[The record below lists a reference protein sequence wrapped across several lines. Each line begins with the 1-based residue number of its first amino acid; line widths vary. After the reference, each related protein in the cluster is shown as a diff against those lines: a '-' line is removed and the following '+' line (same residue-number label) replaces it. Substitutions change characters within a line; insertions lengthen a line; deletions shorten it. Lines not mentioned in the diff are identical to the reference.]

1 MIKKILIG
9 IGVVLLIPFVIALFV
24 KKEYSVEREIVI
36 QKPKAEVFEYL
47 KYLKNQDNFSK
58 WATMDVNMKKSFTGT
73 DGTVGAIAGWDS
85 ENDEV
90 GKGEQEIMKI
100 TDGERIDLQLRFF
113 EPFEGKDNAYFTTES
128 VSDAQTKVKWGF
140 AGKMDYP
147 MNLLMLFMDF
157 EKMIGDDFVVGLQ
170 NLKVL
175 LEK

>member
-9 IGVVLLIPFVIALFV
+9 IGIILLIPFVIALFV

-73 DGTVGAIAGWDS
+73 DGTVGAVAGWDS

-100 TDGERIDLQLRFF
+100 TEGERIDLQLRFF
-113 EPFEGKDNAYFTTES
+113 EPFEGKDNAYFKTES

-140 AGKMDYP
+140 AGKMNYP
-147 MNLLMLFMDF
+147 MNLLMLFMNF